1 MELVQIETIERP
13 HLHDEILKG
22 LRAML
27 LRGVLAPG
35 TRIPE
40 RMLCERFGVSRTPLR
55 EALKVL
61 AVSGLVEL
69 LPNRGAWV
77 APLRSGDIRDAF
89 QVVSMLEAGAAEL
102 AASRLADAAVAELRR
117 QHETMVLH
125 WRLGEREQVFRL
137 DLALHQALVEAAGNR
152 QLTAAHAAL
161 ALQVERARYLAILSD
176 ERVRESIR
184 EHEAI
189 IAAAA
194 THDPR
199 ALADAVRH
207 HGAMTEAAVVRAIEQ
222 RAVVPDAAA

>member
-1 MELVQIETIERP
+1 MELVKIEAIERP
-13 HLHDEILKG
+13 HLHEEILKG

-27 LRGVLAPG
+27 VHGALEPG

-40 RMLCERFGVSRTPLR
+40 RMLCERFRVSRTPLR

-77 APLRSGDIRDAF
+77 TPLRAGDIREAY
-89 QVVSMLEAGAAEL
+89 QVVGMLEAGAAEL
-102 AASRLADAAVAELRR
+102 AASRLSDATIAELRR

-125 WRLGEREQVFRL
+125 WRLDEREQVFRL

-152 QLTAAHAAL
+152 QLTASHAAL

-176 ERVRESIR
+176 QRVRELIQ
-184 EHEAI
+184 EHDAI
-189 IAAAA
+189 ITAAA
-194 THDPR
+194 THNPR
-199 ALADAVRH
+199 ALADTVRH
-207 HGAMTEAAVVRAIEQ
+207 HSAMTEMAVVRAIEQ
-222 RAVVPDAAA
+222 RTIAAGAAA